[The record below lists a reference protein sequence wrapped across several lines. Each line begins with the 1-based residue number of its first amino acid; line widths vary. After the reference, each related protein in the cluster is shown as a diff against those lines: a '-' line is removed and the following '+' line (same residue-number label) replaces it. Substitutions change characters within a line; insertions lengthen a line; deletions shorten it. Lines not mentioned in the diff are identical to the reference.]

1 MNFRTIYLIV
11 YTVIAV
17 SVAVLVNKIVTK
29 DYMDEIFHVEMSEKY
44 LDSINHLLY
53 FNIVKFDYWN
63 NKITT
68 FPGLYIFSFLYG

>member
-1 MNFRTIYLIV
+1 M
-11 YTVIAV
+11 IAV

-53 FNIVKFDYWN
+53 FNIVNFDYWN

>member
-53 FNIVKFDYWN
+53 FNIVNFDYWN